1 MATRGMLAEVE
12 LEKDEGEMIG
22 GTCPEVL
29 RNKQMSI
36 KNHRICIAKA
46 DLGPANP
53 RMPEV
58 FFWLA
63 KSAKWNVSENA
74 AREMVCGNCGHYVK
88 TKFIDDCMKKYE
100 QVTPPEVDPAWVDTG
115 DGGGYCTEWDIPC
128 TASRTCDTWEPG
140 GPITDAKKTNPFE
153 GLNNGDE

>member
-1 MATRGMLAEVE
+1 M
-12 LEKDEGEMIG
+12 KK
-22 GTCPEVL
+22 GTCP
-29 RNKQMSI
+29 KCQST
-36 KNHRICIAKA
+36 
-46 DLGPANP
+46 
-53 RMPEV
+53 EV
-58 FFWLA
+58 FSNEFGGLKTSQSIGSYLYA
-63 KSAKWNVSENA
+63 DA
-74 AREMVCGNCGHYVK
+74 ALFTVETMVCGNCGYYVK

-153 GLNNGDE
+153 GLNIGDE